1 MKKVIF
7 FLIFSIIFP
16 CISKA
21 QELFAYTEPASNM
34 ASKAIGL
41 RLSNYIMRDDV
52 SSNYSLYVNPEIMVG
67 LSKKIMLHGEMFISN
82 QHKNFLSEGG
92 AFYMKYR
99 FYSNDD
105 IHSHFRMAL
114 YGRYASNNSELRQ
127 PAIDLNGRHS
137 GYELGFI
144 ATKLINKVAL
154 SSTISF
160 VEAMNNTNGHDFI
173 SIENSGKEAINY
185 GVSIGKLFLP
195 KEYINYNQIN
205 VNGMMELLCQSNL
218 HSHKTFVDIAPVVQ
232 FVLFSKMRID
242 LGYRF
247 SLVNDLFRSA
257 SNGGLL
263 RVEYNF
269 FNVF

>member
-1 MKKVIF
+1 
-7 FLIFSIIFP
+7 
-16 CISKA
+16 
-21 QELFAYTEPASNM
+21 M

-41 RLSNYIMRDDV
+41 RLSNYMMREDASGDY
-52 SSNYSLYVNPEIMVG
+52 NIHVNPEIMLGV
-67 LSKKIMLHGEMFISN
+67 SKKIMLHGEMFISN
-82 QHKNFLSEGG
+82 QNKTFIPEGG

-114 YGRYASNNSELRQ
+114 FGRYAINNSELHQ
-127 PAIDLNGRHS
+127 PAIDLNRHYS
-137 GYELGFI
+137 GYEFGFI

-160 VEAMNNTNGHDFI
+160 VEAMNNTNGHDFV
-173 SIENSGKEAINY
+173 SIGNSGKDAVNY

-205 VNGMMELLCQSNL
+205 VNGMIELLCQSNF

-247 SLVNDLFRSA
+247 SIVNDLFRTA

-263 RVEYNF
+263 RLEYNL
-269 FNVF
+269 FNVIR